1 MALASPI
8 KMFLRSGTRT
18 GGHLMRTS
26 PVNVVDPTDMAG
38 NERDNLSHIVE
49 EIVESGTIKLDALPE
64 PLRAQLLFALDAC
77 AKGQVV
83 AAVANGKPLTSTEA
97 AGLLGMSRTPPC
109 PAVRRGPH

>member
-1 MALASPI
+1 
-8 KMFLRSGTRT
+8 
-18 GGHLMRTS
+18 MRTS

-83 AAVANGKPLTSTEA
+83 ASGDNNQVLVWNY
-97 AGLLGMSRTPPC
+97 AGWQPGEYRM
-109 PAVRRGPH
+109 RRGLWGHQKSW